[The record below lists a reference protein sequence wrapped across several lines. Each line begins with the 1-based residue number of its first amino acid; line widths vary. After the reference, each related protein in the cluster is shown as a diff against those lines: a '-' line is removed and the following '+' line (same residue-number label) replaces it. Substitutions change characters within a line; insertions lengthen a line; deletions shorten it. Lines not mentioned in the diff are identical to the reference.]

1 MSNKLKLWFDKN
13 INDIK
18 GCLPNGE
25 KGRWDIYLLFNAF
38 LGIKILDDNNLITEL
53 KNRGYDISTI
63 KFEITKKN
71 SEIQPITT
79 KDLTLD
85 MWDKS
90 IVNKIKRLEKSIE
103 LNNKVKKDLKK
114 QLDQLKQQ
122 LKDKDFIIKNL
133 NHSLSVAPNANAGQ
147 RARID
152 ELAKIVKEKDKEIE
166 KLRFDVQRYANDYR
180 EIELNKK
187 IGMEHLAINELET
200 VKYLLNIKA
209 ISVVGTGVDAVRLYT
224 INEVINQ
231 RIKELKG
238 EKE

>member
-71 SEIQPITT
+71 SEIQPVTT

-114 QLDQLKQQ
+114 QLDHQKSMWEKLKECISNQ
-122 LKDKDFIIKNL
+122 II
-133 NHSLSVAPNANAGQ
+133 HY
-147 RARID
+147 D
-152 ELAKIVKEKDKEIE
+152 ELSDKFKEENNYGCVLLANSKRNMIE
-166 KLRFDVQRYANDYR
+166 EMLFKMQ
-180 EIELNKK
+180 
-187 IGMEHLAINELET
+187 ELE
-200 VKYLLNIKA
+200 
-209 ISVVGTGVDAVRLYT
+209 
-224 INEVINQ
+224 
-231 RIKELKG
+231 KG
-238 EKE
+238 EKDD

>member
-71 SEIQPITT
+71 SEIQPVTT

-103 LNNKVKKDLKK
+103 LNNKIKKDLKK
-114 QLDQLKQQ
+114 QIDQLKQQ
-122 LKDKDFIIKNL
+122 L
-133 NHSLSVAPNANAGQ
+133 A
-147 RARID
+147 
-152 ELAKIVKEKDKEIE
+152 EKEKKIEFIKHLGNHKTTTEMFKENAKLIIE
-166 KLRFDVQRYANDYR
+166 KRQF
-180 EIELNKK
+180 
-187 IGMEHLAINELET
+187 AISELEK
-200 VKYLLNIKA
+200 VKKLTENLLEKFCN
-209 ISVVGTGVDAVRLYT
+209 SWEY
-224 INEVINQ
+224 NQ
-231 RIKELKG
+231 KYMRGHRHIEYYDLIQGIDNQIKELKG
-238 EKE
+238 EK

>member
-25 KGRWDIYLLFNAF
+25 ERRWDIYLLFNAF
-38 LGIKILDDNNLITEL
+38 LGMKILDDNNLITEL

-71 SEIQPITT
+71 SEIQPVTT

-90 IVNKIKRLEKSIE
+90 VVNKIKRLEKSIE

-122 LKDKDFIIKNL
+122 L
-133 NHSLSVAPNANAGQ
+133 A
-147 RARID
+147 
-152 ELAKIVKEKDKEIE
+152 EKDKEIE
-166 KLRFDVQRYANDYR
+166 SLTNRTNRYENMFRSRINYTGDMQKD
-180 EIELNKK
+180 IELYVKQ
-187 IGMEHLAINELET
+187 LAIQELEK
-200 VKYLLNIKA
+200 VKNYCDKQFNLWENNNFNETYDNTDVSHAYFEIAFIIK
-209 ISVVGTGVDAVRLYT
+209 
-224 INEVINQ
+224 EK
-231 RIKELKG
+231 IKELKG
-238 EKE
+238 E

>member
-25 KGRWDIYLLFNAF
+25 ERRWDIYLLFNAF
-38 LGIKILDDNNLITEL
+38 LGMKILDDNNLITEL

-71 SEIQPITT
+71 GEIQPVTT

-90 IVNKIKRLEKSIE
+90 VVNKIKRLEKSVE
-103 LNNKVKKDLKK
+103 LNNKVKKDIKH
-114 QLDQLKQQ
+114 QLDQQKAMWNELKEQVFNYCP
-122 LKDKDFIIKNL
+122 LSSLPNL
-133 NHSLSVAPNANAGQ
+133 DYADGYHNAM
-147 RARID
+147 
-152 ELAKIVKEKDKEIE
+152 
-166 KLRFDVQRYANDYR
+166 
-180 EIELNKK
+180 KK
-187 IGMEHLAINELET
+187 ICKTMQDLE
-200 VKYLLNIKA
+200 
-209 ISVVGTGVDAVRLYT
+209 
-224 INEVINQ
+224 
-231 RIKELKG
+231 KG